1 MEGGLQ
7 NLAPRSGTR
16 TYPQWS
22 DLAEEL
28 ASDLLWGPNMM
39 NRAVVAATLL
49 ALAAPALADDD
60 AAPATQTTTVQ
71 TLVVITPNAPVVVN
85 NSGQPQASTPQLSQL
100 SPPGAPQA
108 APVADAAPH
117 NEDWNNVSHING
129 SIVPV
134 GERNAYLIAAKKNN
148 IQSNPLAWIFGYYEL
163 AGQHALS
170 QNIAVSVEVSGY
182 STDHQSGYSLAATLP
197 IYFRRTFSGPFL
209 EAGLV
214 IQGDNGVNYGSCS
227 DCAYGSTSSAAT
239 RTWAGPEVMFGWAW
253 MFDSGLNVS
262 AAFGAAK
269 PISGS
274 QMDSY
279 SSAEPAPVGYFR
291 VGYAF

>member
-1 MEGGLQ
+1 
-7 NLAPRSGTR
+7 
-16 TYPQWS
+16 
-22 DLAEEL
+22 
-28 ASDLLWGPNMM
+28 MM

-134 GERNAYLIAAKKNN
+134 GERNAYLIAARKNN

-170 QNIAVSVEVSGY
+170 QNIAVSVDVSGY

-209 EAGLV
+209 EPGFV
-214 IQGDNGVNYGSCS
+214 M
-227 DCAYGSTSSAAT
+227 SSSSWSSS

-253 MFDSGLNVS
+253 MFDSGLNLS

-269 PISGS
+269 RISDP

-279 SSAEPAPVGYFR
+279 SSNEPEPVGYFR

>member
-1 MEGGLQ
+1 
-7 NLAPRSGTR
+7 
-16 TYPQWS
+16 
-22 DLAEEL
+22 
-28 ASDLLWGPNMM
+28 MM
-39 NRAVVAATLL
+39 NRAAVVATLL
-49 ALAAPALADDD
+49 ALAAPAFADDD
-60 AAPATQTTTVQ
+60 AAPATQTTTQTAQ
-71 TLVVITPNAPVVVN
+71 TLVVITPNAPVIVT
-85 NSGQPQASTPQLSQL
+85 NSGQPQASAPQLAPLSPLSQL

-108 APVADAAPH
+108 APVAEAAPH

-134 GERNAYLIAAKKNN
+134 GERNAYLIASKKNN
-148 IQSNPLAWIFGYYEL
+148 IQSNPLAWMFGYYQI

-182 STDHQSGYSLAATLP
+182 STDHGSQSGYSLAATLP
-197 IYFRRTFSGPFL
+197 IYFKRTFSGPFL

-214 IQGDNGVNYGSCS
+214 IHGDNGATYDSCY
-227 DCAYGSTSSAAT
+227 DCAYGSTSSSSST

-253 MFDSGLNVS
+253 MFDSGLNIS

-269 PISGS
+269 RMSGS
-274 QMDSY
+274 DSY
-279 SSAEPAPVGYFR
+279 SYSSDQPEPVGYFR